1 MVFTVDGKRS
11 YRNPQCA
18 LCKQRGWLIPQQT
31 ITISPSNA
39 PPPYTPPFQILL
51 DVIKNIRDTTKLPKN
66 SIAIMKPKFIVQSSH
81 SVIPSDLP
89 VQGSNMSLKLLN
101 CTLIGNSCKVI
112 ENWNTCTTLT
122 LQKNLSNQ
130 EIFFNTSLLLLKRN
144 PLLVNANLLRPRG
157 NAVLTLCPK
166 APAE

>member
-1 MVFTVDGKRS
+1 MIFTVDGKRS

-18 LCKQRGWLIPQQT
+18 LCKQGGWLIPQQT
-31 ITISPSNA
+31 ITVSPSNA
-39 PPPYTPPFQILL
+39 PPPYTPSLQILL

-66 SIAIMKPKFIVQSSH
+66 SIAIMKPKFIFQSSH

-89 VQGSNMSLKLLN
+89 VQGSNLSLKLLN
-101 CTLIGNSCKVI
+101 CTLIGNK
-112 ENWNTCTTLT
+112 
-122 LQKNLSNQ
+122 
-130 EIFFNTSLLLLKRN
+130 IFFNTSLLLLKRN

-157 NAVLTLCPK
+157 NAVLLLCPK

>member
-18 LCKQRGWLIPQQT
+18 LCKQGGWLILQQT
-31 ITISPSNA
+31 IKISPSNA

-51 DVIKNIRDTTKLPKN
+51 DVIKNIRDTTKLPK
-66 SIAIMKPKFIVQSSH
+66 KFIVQSSH

-89 VQGSNMSLKLLN
+89 VQGSNLSLKLLN

-130 EIFFNTSLLLLKRN
+130 DIFFNTSLLLF
-144 PLLVNANLLRPRG
+144 NANLHRPRG
-157 NAVLTLCPK
+157 NAVLILCPE

>member
-18 LCKQRGWLIPQQT
+18 LCKQGGWLIPQQT

-89 VQGSNMSLKLLN
+89 VQGSNLSLKLLN

-112 ENWNTCTTLT
+112 E
-122 LQKNLSNQ
+122 KNLSNQ
-130 EIFFNTSLLLLKRN
+130 DIFFNTSLLLLKRN
-144 PLLVNANLLRPRG
+144 PLLSMRICKGHGEMQFLFCAQKLQLNS
-157 NAVLTLCPK
+157 
-166 APAE
+166 

>member
-18 LCKQRGWLIPQQT
+18 LCKQGGWLIPQQT

-89 VQGSNMSLKLLN
+89 VQGSNLSLKLLN

-122 LQKNLSNQ
+122 PQKNLSNQ
-130 EIFFNTSLLLLKRN
+130 EIFFNTSLLLLLEKSAF
-144 PLLVNANLLRPRG
+144 VNANLQRPRG
-157 NAVLTLCPK
+157 NAVLILCPK

>member
-11 YRNPQCA
+11 YRNPLCA
-18 LCKQRGWLIPQQT
+18 LCKQGGWLIPQQT

-51 DVIKNIRDTTKLPKN
+51 DVIKNIRDTTKLPK
-66 SIAIMKPKFIVQSSH
+66 KFIVQSSH

-89 VQGSNMSLKLLN
+89 VQGSNLSLKLLN

-130 EIFFNTSLLLLKRN
+130 DIFFNTSLLLF
-144 PLLVNANLLRPRG
+144 NANLQRPRG
-157 NAVLTLCPK
+157 NAVLILCPE

>member
-18 LCKQRGWLIPQQT
+18 LCKQGGWLIPQQT
-31 ITISPSNA
+31 DTISPSNA

-89 VQGSNMSLKLLN
+89 VQGSNLSLKLLN

-112 ENWNTCTTLT
+112 EN
-122 LQKNLSNQ
+122 
-130 EIFFNTSLLLLKRN
+130 
-144 PLLVNANLLRPRG
+144 
-157 NAVLTLCPK
+157 
-166 APAE
+166 